1 MNLDTSNEQQKEAVT
16 TVNGPLL
23 VLAGAGSG
31 KTRVLTTRVAYLL
44 EEVGIAPE
52 QILAITFT
60 NKAAKEMKERI
71 IQMLGPIGYQIQ
83 ISTFHSFGLLIL
95 RENYE
100 KLNYAKNFTIL
111 DSDDTLTVIKKIMKD
126 MGLDPK
132 EYNPRAIKNRISGA
146 KNELLS
152 PMEYERF
159 AQTDFEEKVVKIY
172 EKYEQKL
179 KQNDSVDFDDLLM
192 LPIQLFQKFPE
203 ILKSYQERFQ
213 YILVDEYQDTNEAQY
228 ILIKMISAKY
238 RNICVVGDN
247 DQSIYSFRG
256 ANYRNILNFE
266 KDYKNPKV
274 IMLEENYR
282 STKTIL
288 NAANDVIQNNKQ
300 RKDKNLWTNNEDGVK
315 IRYHRALDEK
325 DEANYVMKE
334 IVHLIENHIKPEDIA
349 ILYRTNAQSRNME
362 DVLLRENIPYKVVG
376 SFYFYNRK
384 EIKDLISYMKL
395 IYNQHDDVSL
405 LRIINSPKRGIGA
418 KTIENLTEK
427 ANEQGKSIFEVI
439 DSGKELAFKH
449 MIEDLII
456 REQNL
461 SLTEL
466 VEEILIKS
474 GMKQELVNEKSMEAD
489 IRLENLEEFK
499 TITKSFEENNGI
511 VSLEEFLMEISLV
524 SDVEEHK
531 NNNHVVTLM
540 TVHSAKGLEFDYVF
554 LIGMEEGIFPHNNS
568 FMNPEDLE
576 EERRLCYV
584 AITRAKKSLWLVN
597 ARRRT
602 IYGMESQNPP
612 SRFIDEIDASYL
624 DKDIE
629 EKKELFR
636 FFPKKETLVDKNAEY
651 QFGDHI
657 IHNQFGEG
665 VVVGVDKSILTIAF
679 PHPHG
684 IKKLL
689 KGHKSI
695 QKKGV

>member
-1 MNLDTSNEQQKEAVT
+1 MNLDTLNEQQKEAVT

-266 KDYKNPKV
+266 KYYKNPKV

-651 QFGDHI
+651 QIGDHI

>member
-1 MNLDTSNEQQKEAVT
+1 MNLDSLNKQQKEAVT
-16 TVNGPLL
+16 TVEGPLL

-52 QILAITFT
+52 HILAITFT

-71 IQMLGPIGYQIQ
+71 ISMLGPIGYQIQ

-100 KLNYAKNFTIL
+100 KLGYMKNFTIL
-111 DSDDTLTVIKKIMKD
+111 DSDDTLTVIKKIMKN

-132 EYNPRAIKNRISGA
+132 EYNPRAIKNKISGA

-152 PMEYERF
+152 PVEYERF
-159 AQTDFEEKVVKIY
+159 AQTDFEEKVVEIY
-172 EKYEQKL
+172 TRYEQKL
-179 KQNDSVDFDDLLM
+179 KQNDSVDFDDLLL
-192 LPIQLFQKFPE
+192 LPITLFRKYPE
-203 ILKSYQERFQ
+203 ILKQYQDRFQ

-288 NAANDVIQNNKQ
+288 NAANGVIQNNKK
-300 RKDKNLWTNNEDGVK
+300 RKDKKLWTQNEEGTK

-325 DEANYVMKE
+325 DEANYVMNE
-334 IVHLIENHIKPEDIA
+334 ILKLFDQHVRPEDIA

-362 DVLLRENIPYKVVG
+362 ETLLRENIPYKVVG

-384 EIKDLISYMKL
+384 EIKDLIAYLRL
-395 IYNQHDDVSL
+395 IYNQRDDVSL

-418 KTIENLTEK
+418 KTIENLTKK
-427 ANEQGKSIFEVI
+427 AEMEGKSIFEVI
-439 DSGKELAFKH
+439 DSGKELTFKH

-456 REQNL
+456 KEQNL

-466 VEEILIKS
+466 VEEVLIKS
-474 GMKQELVNEKSMEAD
+474 GMKQELVNEKTMEAD

-499 TITKSFEENNGI
+499 TITRSFEENNGI

-524 SDVEEHK
+524 ADVEEHK
-531 NNNHVVTLM
+531 NQGQVVTLM

-554 LIGMEEGIFPHNNS
+554 LIGMEEGLFPHNNS
-568 FMNPEDLE
+568 FMDPEELE

-602 IYGMESQNPP
+602 IYGMDSQNPP
-612 SRFIDEIDASYL
+612 SRFIDEIDPTYL
-624 DKDIE
+624 EKDQE
-629 EKKELFR
+629 EVKSAFR
-636 FFPKKETLVDKNAEY
+636 FFPKKENMIDKNAEY
-651 QFGDHI
+651 KIGDHI
-657 IHNQFGEG
+657 IHTQFGEG
-665 VVVGVDKSILTIAF
+665 VIVGVDKSILTIAF
-679 PHPHG
+679 AHPHG
-684 IKKLL
+684 IRKLL

>member
-1 MNLDTSNEQQKEAVT
+1 MNLDTLNEQQKEAVT

-152 PMEYERF
+152 PIEYERF

-651 QFGDHI
+651 QIGDHI

>member
-1 MNLDTSNEQQKEAVT
+1 
-16 TVNGPLL
+16 
-23 VLAGAGSG
+23 
-31 KTRVLTTRVAYLL
+31 
-44 EEVGIAPE
+44 
-52 QILAITFT
+52 
-60 NKAAKEMKERI
+60 
-71 IQMLGPIGYQIQ
+71 
-83 ISTFHSFGLLIL
+83 
-95 RENYE
+95 
-100 KLNYAKNFTIL
+100 
-111 DSDDTLTVIKKIMKD
+111 
-126 MGLDPK
+126 
-132 EYNPRAIKNRISGA
+132 
-146 KNELLS
+146 
-152 PMEYERF
+152 
-159 AQTDFEEKVVKIY
+159 
-172 EKYEQKL
+172 
-179 KQNDSVDFDDLLM
+179 
-192 LPIQLFQKFPE
+192 
-203 ILKSYQERFQ
+203 
-213 YILVDEYQDTNEAQY
+213 
-228 ILIKMISAKY
+228 MISAKY

-651 QFGDHI
+651 QIGDHI

>member
-1 MNLDTSNEQQKEAVT
+1 MNLDTLNEQQKEAVT

-71 IQMLGPIGYQIQ
+71 IQMLDPIGYQIQ

-651 QFGDHI
+651 QIGDHI

>member
-1 MNLDTSNEQQKEAVT
+1 MNLDALNKEQREAVT
-16 TVNGPLL
+16 TVEGPLL

-52 QILAITFT
+52 HILAITFT

-71 IQMLGPIGYQIQ
+71 ITMLGPIGYQIQ

-100 KLNYAKNFTIL
+100 KLGLARTFTIL

-132 EYNPRAIKNRISGA
+132 EYNPRAIRNRISGA
-146 KNELLS
+146 KNELLT
-152 PMEYERF
+152 PLEYERF

-192 LPIQLFQKFPE
+192 MPIQLFRKYPE
-203 ILKSYQERFQ
+203 ILKEYQERFQ

-228 ILIKMISAKY
+228 ILVKMISAKY

-300 RKDKNLWTNNEDGVK
+300 RKDKNLWTNNEEGVK

-334 IVHLIENHIKPEDIA
+334 ILKLFDQHIRPENIA
-349 ILYRTNAQSRNME
+349 VLYRTNAQSRNME

-384 EIKDLISYMKL
+384 EIKDLIAYMRL

-405 LRIINSPKRGIGA
+405 LRIINSPKRGIGT
-418 KTIENLTEK
+418 KTIENLIRK
-427 ANEQGKSIFEVI
+427 ANEEEKSIFEVI
-439 DSGKELAFKH
+439 DSGKELSFKH
-449 MIEDLII
+449 MIQELILA
-456 REQNL
+456 EQNL

-466 VEEILIKS
+466 VEEILVKS
-474 GMKQELVNEKSMEAD
+474 GMKQELVSEKSMEAD

-499 TITKSFEENNGI
+499 TITRSFEENHGI

-524 SDVEEHK
+524 TDVEEHK
-531 NNNHVVTLM
+531 NNHQVVTLM

-602 IYGMESQNPP
+602 IYGMDNQNPP
-612 SRFIDEIDASYL
+612 SRFIDEIDSKYVEQ
-624 DKDIE
+624 DQE
-629 EKKELFR
+629 EKQAAFR
-636 FFPKKETLVDKNAEY
+636 FFQKKTNTIDKNAEY
-651 QFGDHI
+651 QIGDHI
-657 IHNQFGEG
+657 IHDQFGEG
-665 VVVGVDKSILTIAF
+665 VVVGIDKSILTIAF
-679 PHPHG
+679 AHPHG

-695 QKKGV
+695 KKKGV

>member
-1 MNLDTSNEQQKEAVT
+1 
-16 TVNGPLL
+16 
-23 VLAGAGSG
+23 
-31 KTRVLTTRVAYLL
+31 
-44 EEVGIAPE
+44 
-52 QILAITFT
+52 
-60 NKAAKEMKERI
+60 
-71 IQMLGPIGYQIQ
+71 
-83 ISTFHSFGLLIL
+83 
-95 RENYE
+95 
-100 KLNYAKNFTIL
+100 
-111 DSDDTLTVIKKIMKD
+111 
-126 MGLDPK
+126 
-132 EYNPRAIKNRISGA
+132 
-146 KNELLS
+146 
-152 PMEYERF
+152 
-159 AQTDFEEKVVKIY
+159 
-172 EKYEQKL
+172 
-179 KQNDSVDFDDLLM
+179 
-192 LPIQLFQKFPE
+192 
-203 ILKSYQERFQ
+203 
-213 YILVDEYQDTNEAQY
+213 
-228 ILIKMISAKY
+228 
-238 RNICVVGDN
+238 
-247 DQSIYSFRG
+247 
-256 ANYRNILNFE
+256 
-266 KDYKNPKV
+266 
-274 IMLEENYR
+274 MLEENYR

-651 QFGDHI
+651 QIGDHI

>member
-1 MNLDTSNEQQKEAVT
+1 MNLDTLNEQQKEAVT

-427 ANEQGKSIFEVI
+427 ANEQGNSIFEVI

-576 EERRLCYV
+576 EERSLCYV

-651 QFGDHI
+651 QIGDHI

>member
-1 MNLDTSNEQQKEAVT
+1 MNLDKLNEQQKEAVT

-524 SDVEEHK
+524 SDVEDHK

-651 QFGDHI
+651 QIGDHI